1 MKSSSLISVER
12 SVRMKTVILDKDYKK
27 LDKYTQKVIDKSID
41 TLQSRLNQ
49 YLGQN
54 IKINKVFNDDVL
66 IHDIINDMYVF
77 KCRSYNIE
85 IRLLYT
91 MKGNTLKIMSFY
103 IKNRTRTLSNQEWIT
118 KFKAVTA

>member
-1 MKSSSLISVER
+1 
-12 SVRMKTVILDKDYKK
+12 MKTVILDKDYKK

-85 IRLLYT
+85 IILLYT